1 MDLHEK
7 IRTLPPR
14 PGVYLYKNADGEV
27 IYVGKAKN
35 LRSRVRSY
43 LLEASQANAKTG
55 SLMRDA
61 VDVDYI
67 LVDNEHEALALEN
80 NLIKQRKPRFNILL
94 RDDKTYPYV
103 KLTLGDRWPKVFVT
117 RRLRRDGSVYYGPYF
132 PGNLAY
138 RVVDLIH
145 RSFLLPSCKV
155 DLSRY
160 HARPCLQYYI
170 GRCLGPCVENL
181 TTPEAYSEAVRDA
194 QLFLEGR
201 TADLNKSLQQRMA
214 AAAANEQYEL
224 AAKYR
229 DLLVTIDQLSEKQR
243 IASVEDDD
251 ADVFGY
257 HCENGMIAVNLF
269 HLRGGKIVDRRE
281 FFWEDLAEVITDP
294 DESFDDS
301 SEEHAL
307 HGVASTSKVLYQGTT
322 SVVPKRPQ
330 NEGGALAPASAGFEA
345 GAFFSALLKQL
356 YIDQPWVPRT
366 IYVPVDFA
374 DRATLA
380 SLLADHT
387 KHRVEIAV
395 PQRGEKRSLVDL
407 AAQNAKQSYDQR
419 FRVLAPSRKAI
430 QEALQDA
437 LMLED
442 LPRTIECFDISH
454 IQGAETVASMVVWED
469 GEMKKSAYR
478 KFKIKTVEGVDD
490 FASMREVITRRYRA
504 LVRDSDADAPDP
516 SDQRTT
522 QRVPHIWPVLP
533 DVGMKNPDQEPL
545 DQGTTQRVPH
555 IWPVLPDLG
564 MKSPDQEPVDQG
576 TTSSDQG
583 ANEPLDH
590 GTTSHLPEKPKLAGP
605 GLDFETR
612 DSREARRLPPTSHEP
627 YQGTTSQ
634 LAEKPNLAGPGLDF
648 ETRDSR
654 EARHLPPT
662 SHEPYQGTTSHLPEK
677 PNLAGPGLDFE
688 TRDSREARRLLPTSH
703 EPCQGTTSVV
713 PNEPKKKGALAPEE
727 SSAEEPVSE
736 EAVLKGHGFSRAIN
750 LANKKEALAPEERG
764 SNRRPLPSLILID
777 GGIGQ
782 LHAAA
787 AALESLGITTQPLA
801 SIAKREEVIYLYG
814 QEDEPVVLDRRSPVL
829 HLIQRIRDE
838 SHRFA
843 ITYHRKRR
851 EMRDRD
857 SELLAIPGVG
867 ARTRQRLLEHFGS
880 LRSIAAA
887 NLDSLAAVHAS
898 EAPPSPPKPPSK
910 STSHFHMQARS
921 AAGWPIPSRS

>member
-1 MDLHEK
+1 MDLYEK
-7 IRTLPPR
+7 IRTLPAR

-145 RSFLLPSCKV
+145 RSFLLPSCKI

-170 GRCLGPCVENL
+170 GRCLGPCVEGL
-181 TTPEAYSEAVRDA
+181 TTSEIYSEAVRDA
-194 QLFLEGR
+194 QMFLEGR
-201 TADLNKSLQQRMA
+201 TADLNKSLHERMA
-214 AAAANEQYEL
+214 AAAAAEQYEL

-229 DLLVTIDQLSEKQR
+229 DLTVTVDQLSEKQR
-243 IASVEDDD
+243 IASAEDDD
-251 ADVFGY
+251 ADVFGF

-269 HLRGGKIVDRRE
+269 HMRGGKIVDRRE
-281 FFWEDLAEVITDP
+281 FFWEELPDFIAEIP
-294 DESFDDS
+294 EAESPSDAA
-301 SEEHAL
+301 EQP
-307 HGVASTSKVLYQGTT
+307 VA
-322 SVVPKRPQ
+322 
-330 NEGGALAPASAGFEA
+330 AFEP

-356 YIDQPWVPRT
+356 YIDQPYVPKN
-366 IYVPVDFA
+366 IYVPVDFS

-380 SLLADHT
+380 GLLAAHT

-407 AAQNAKQSYDQR
+407 AGQNAKQSYDQR
-419 FRVLAPSRKAI
+419 FRVLQPSRKAI

-437 LMLED
+437 LMLEH

-478 KFKIKTVEGVDD
+478 KFRIKTVEGVDD
-490 FASMREVITRRYRA
+490 FASMREVITRRYR
-504 LVRDSDADAPDP
+504 
-516 SDQRTT
+516 
-522 QRVPHIWPVLP
+522 RVV
-533 DVGMKNPDQEPL
+533 E
-545 DQGTTQRVPH
+545 
-555 IWPVLPDLG
+555 
-564 MKSPDQEPVDQG
+564 
-576 TTSSDQG
+576 
-583 ANEPLDH
+583 
-590 GTTSHLPEKPKLAGP
+590 EKQAM
-605 GLDFETR
+605 
-612 DSREARRLPPTSHEP
+612 
-627 YQGTTSQ
+627 
-634 LAEKPNLAGPGLDF
+634 
-648 ETRDSR
+648 
-654 EARHLPPT
+654 
-662 SHEPYQGTTSHLPEK
+662 
-677 PNLAGPGLDFE
+677 
-688 TRDSREARRLLPTSH
+688 
-703 EPCQGTTSVV
+703 
-713 PNEPKKKGALAPEE
+713 
-727 SSAEEPVSE
+727 
-736 EAVLKGHGFSRAIN
+736 
-750 LANKKEALAPEERG
+750 
-764 SNRRPLPSLILID
+764 PSLIVID

-787 AALESLGITTQPLA
+787 EALESLGLTTQPLA
-801 SIAKREEVIYLYG
+801 SIAKREEIIYLYG

-829 HLIQRIRDE
+829 HLVQRIRDE

-843 ITYHRKRR
+843 VAYHRKRR
-851 EMRDRD
+851 AMRDRD
-857 SELLAIPGVG
+857 SELLDIPGVG

-880 LRSIAAA
+880 LRSIASA
-887 NLDSLAAVHAS
+887 NLDSLAAVV
-898 EAPPSPPKPPSK
+898 PPK
-910 STSHFHMQARS
+910 TAGEIHSHFH
-921 AAGWPIPSRS
+921 AGEAPANPLHVLNDSR